1 VRPTSDP
8 AGLSRLAPTVARFA
22 RAGLFHYGRLLGNG
36 YRVLREV
43 ESALAAEADE
53 RVLDVGCGTGGNCV
67 AVPGDYVGI
76 DLDPDYVA
84 FAQWRWGSGR
94 RQFHVADLA
103 QLDAGA
109 GFDKAM
115 LVNCLHHLSDAT
127 AAAVLATLRRI
138 VRRRLVVVDAEPEAS
153 NRLQSFLLRHDR
165 GAFIR
170 PRAAQRRLLA
180 ACFAVV
186 AEGQFRNTPHTVVQT
201 LFVCEPKV

>member
-1 VRPTSDP
+1 VRPPSDA

-84 FAQWRWGSGR
+84 FA
-94 RQFHVADLA
+94 
-103 QLDAGA
+103 
-109 GFDKAM
+109 
-115 LVNCLHHLSDAT
+115 
-127 AAAVLATLRRI
+127 
-138 VRRRLVVVDAEPEAS
+138 RLVVVDAEPEAS